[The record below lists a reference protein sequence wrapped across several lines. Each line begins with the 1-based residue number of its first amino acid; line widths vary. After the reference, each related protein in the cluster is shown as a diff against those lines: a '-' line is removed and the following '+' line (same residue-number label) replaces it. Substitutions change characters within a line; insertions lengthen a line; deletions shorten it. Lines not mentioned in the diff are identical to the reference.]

1 MKHPKEMSPSEIIS
15 YLESRGFD
23 ISDSD
28 TIADLREAVRSD
40 LEEEGI
46 IEEDEIIFSKN
57 PGKKDYITLHPE
69 HGVNPTIIQYICP
82 VTGKTWESNELALL
96 GFNKGKKAEMHTVMG
111 YKPCPEVQELFDKGY
126 IALIVYDSTKTT
138 SEKEPYRTGDIIYI
152 REEAYKGIFNQEP
165 HESRFAFIDLEAME
179 KLKGMMP
186 KD

>member
-126 IALIVYDSTKTT
+126 IALIVYDSTKQPVKKNLIAQATLSISGKRLT
-138 SEKEPYRTGDIIYI
+138 K
-152 REEAYKGIFNQEP
+152 
-165 HESRFAFIDLEAME
+165 AFSTRNPMNLGLPSLI
-179 KLKGMMP
+179 LKQW
-186 KD
+186 KNLKA